1 MGAEERVAE
10 LGLEL
15 PEYSPAKAM
24 YIPAKRVG
32 STLYVSG
39 QIPMLGGEMPLR
51 GRAGAELTLEQ
62 AQEAART
69 CAINLLAV
77 VRSELGSLDAVRS
90 FVKLQGFV
98 ASAEG
103 FFEQHL
109 VVNAASQLLF
119 DVFGEAGRHART
131 AVAVPAL
138 PMNAPVEIEAIF
150 EVGGDA

>member
-1 MGAEERVAE
+1 MGTEERVTE
-10 LGLEL
+10 LGIEL
-15 PEYSPAKAM
+15 PSSSPAKAM
-24 YIPAKRVG
+24 YVPAKRVG

-39 QIPMLGGEMPLR
+39 QIPMLDGEMPLR
-51 GRAGAELTLEQ
+51 GRAGAELALEQ
-62 AQEAART
+62 AQEAARI

-77 VRSELGSLDAVRS
+77 VRSELGSLDAVRGV
-90 FVKLQGFV
+90 VKLQGFV

-103 FFEQHL
+103 FFDQHL

-138 PMNAPVEIEAIF
+138 PMNAPVEVEAVF

>member
-1 MGAEERVAE
+1 MDAEKRIEG
-10 LGLEL
+10 LGIEL
-15 PEYSPAKAM
+15 PASSPAKAM

-51 GRAGAELTLEQ
+51 GRVGAELTLEQ

-69 CAINLLAV
+69 CTINLLAV
-77 VRSELGSLDAVRS
+77 VRSELGSLDAVRNV
-90 FVKLQGFV
+90 VKLQGFG

>member
-1 MGAEERVAE
+1 MDAEKRIEE
-10 LGLEL
+10 LGIEL
-15 PEYSPAKAM
+15 PASSPAKAM
-24 YIPAKRVG
+24 YISAKRVG

-51 GRAGAELTLEQ
+51 GRVGAELTLEQ

-77 VRSELGSLDAVRS
+77 VRSELGSLDAVRNV
-90 FVKLQGFV
+90 VKLQGFV

>member
-1 MGAEERVAE
+1 MDAEQRIEE
-10 LGLEL
+10 LGIEL
-15 PEYSPAKAM
+15 PASSPTKAM

-51 GRAGAELTLEQ
+51 GRVGAELTLEQ

-69 CAINLLAV
+69 CTINLLAV
-77 VRSELGSLDAVRS
+77 VRSELGSLDAVRNV
-90 FVKLQGFV
+90 VKLQGFV

>member
-1 MGAEERVAE
+1 MDAEKRIEE
-10 LGLEL
+10 LGIE
-15 PEYSPAKAM
+15 PPASSPAKAM

-77 VRSELGSLDAVRS
+77 VRSELGSLDAVRNV
-90 FVKLQGFV
+90 VKLQGFV

>member
-1 MGAEERVAE
+1 MDAEKRIEE
-10 LGLEL
+10 LGIEL
-15 PEYSPAKAM
+15 PASSPAKAM

-69 CAINLLAV
+69 CTINLLAV
-77 VRSELGSLDAVRS
+77 VRSELGSLDAVRNV
-90 FVKLQGFV
+90 VKLQGFV

>member
-1 MGAEERVAE
+1 
-10 LGLEL
+10 
-15 PEYSPAKAM
+15 M
-24 YIPAKRVG
+24 Y
-32 STLYVSG
+32 
-39 QIPMLGGEMPLR
+39 EMPLV

-77 VRSELGSLDAVRS
+77 VRSELGSLDAVRNV
-90 FVKLQGFV
+90 VKLQGFV

>member
-1 MGAEERVAE
+1 MDAEKRIEE
-10 LGLEL
+10 LGIEL
-15 PEYSPAKAM
+15 PASSPAKAM

-69 CAINLLAV
+69 CTINLLAV
-77 VRSELGSLDAVRS
+77 VRSELGSLDAVRNV
-90 FVKLQGFV
+90 VKLQGFV

-119 DVFGEAGRHART
+119 DVFGETGKHART

>member
-1 MGAEERVAE
+1 
-10 LGLEL
+10 
-15 PEYSPAKAM
+15 M

-69 CAINLLAV
+69 CTINLLAV
-77 VRSELGSLDAVRS
+77 VRSELGSLDAVRNV
-90 FVKLQGFV
+90 VKLQGFV

-138 PMNAPVEIEAIF
+138 PMNAPVEIEAVF

>member
-1 MGAEERVAE
+1 MDAEKRIEE
-10 LGLEL
+10 LGIEL
-15 PEYSPAKAM
+15 PASSPAKAM

-62 AQEAART
+62 AQEAARV

-77 VRSELGSLDAVRS
+77 VRSELGSLDAVRNV
-90 FVKLQGFV
+90 VKLQGFV

-119 DVFGEAGRHART
+119 DVFGEVGRHART

>member
-1 MGAEERVAE
+1 
-10 LGLEL
+10 
-15 PEYSPAKAM
+15 
-24 YIPAKRVG
+24 
-32 STLYVSG
+32 
-39 QIPMLGGEMPLR
+39 MLGGEMPLR
-51 GRAGAELTLEQ
+51 GRVGAELTLEQ

-69 CAINLLAV
+69 CTINLLAV
-77 VRSELGSLDAVRS
+77 VRSELGSLDAVRNV
-90 FVKLQGFV
+90 VKLQGFV